1 MINPTFHNINS
12 AVLYKIQQ
20 TYNPY
25 WSKQSLR
32 PMTGKIPETLT
43 KEDTHKKKKKKKKS
57 NLKKIRNQ
65 RMEPCILKTKSKE
78 RYEC

>member
-43 KEDTHKKKKKKKKS
+43 KEDTKKKKK
-57 NLKKIRNQ
+57 RA
-65 RMEPCILKTKSKE
+65 ILRRFETRGWSLVF
-78 RYEC
+78 